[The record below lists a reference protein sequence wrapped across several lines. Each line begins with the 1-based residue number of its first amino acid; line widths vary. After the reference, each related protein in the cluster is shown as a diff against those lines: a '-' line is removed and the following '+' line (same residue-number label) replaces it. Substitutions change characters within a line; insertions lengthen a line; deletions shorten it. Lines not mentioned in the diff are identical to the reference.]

1 MVTPPCGH
9 ESVVQTKMEKRL
21 QQADNRRIT
30 GGRAC
35 QRLPQVRGSVTE
47 LAMGV
52 CALKKKAGSALTSA
66 TTAGQGRPSP
76 RGKKVGER
84 CER

>member
-1 MVTPPCGH
+1 M
-9 ESVVQTKMEKRL
+9 
-21 QQADNRRIT
+21 T
-30 GGRAC
+30 G
-35 QRLPQVRGSVTE
+35 

-76 RGKKVGER
+76 RGVEGGER
-84 CER
+84 RERDVRSVQR